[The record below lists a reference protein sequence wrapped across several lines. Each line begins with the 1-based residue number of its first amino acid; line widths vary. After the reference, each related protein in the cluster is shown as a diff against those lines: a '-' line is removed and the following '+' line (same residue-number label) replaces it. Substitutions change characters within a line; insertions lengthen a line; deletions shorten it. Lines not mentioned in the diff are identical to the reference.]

1 MLGSTLTKFL
11 SQRSHKVTES
21 NRTGIPVQL
30 GNQVIKFDILKD
42 DLEDL
47 IGLQN
52 SFDYVLNCAGLIK
65 HKIDEKKFSDVFAA
79 FKVNSIFPHQLA
91 LCLGGRSKIIQI
103 GTDCVF
109 DGLEGN
115 YRELSPRNAFDLYGV
130 SKREGEVRSGNFMI
144 IRSSV
149 IGREIDSSTEL
160 LEWVLSSEFDTNLN
174 GFVDHMWNGVTT
186 LDFANIVGGIIEGDN
201 FKSGIQHLIPR
212 DQVSK
217 FELLNLISQTFNRK
231 DLKVIP
237 VESGHQINRTLG
249 TLDLEANNKLWLNG
263 GYSEP
268 PTIADMIK
276 GYATWLKETQ

>member
-65 HKIDEKKFSDVFAA
+65 HKIDEKKFSDV
-79 FKVNSIFPHQLA
+79 
-91 LCLGGRSKIIQI
+91 
-103 GTDCVF
+103 
-109 DGLEGN
+109 
-115 YRELSPRNAFDLYGV
+115 
-130 SKREGEVRSGNFMI
+130 
-144 IRSSV
+144 
-149 IGREIDSSTEL
+149 

-174 GFVDHMWNGVTT
+174 GCVDHMWNGVTT
-186 LDFANIVGGIIEGDN
+186 LDFAKIVGGIIEGDN